1 MKKHARGAAAPGGPE
16 SPAVPARLRRLAYLL
31 DDVIPL
37 PGGRRV
43 GLDPLIGLIPGVGD
57 ATGALMSAYIM
68 VEASRLGAPR
78 SVLLRML
85 ANVGVEALVGTI
97 PFLGD
102 LFDAGWKAN
111 ARNVRLLD
119 EHLARPAAARRSS
132 RGFLLLLLL
141 AVLLI
146 FAGSAAVTFL
156 LLRGLFSALG
166 G

>member
-1 MKKHARGAAAPGGPE
+1 MSKPNPPFPTG
-16 SPAVPARLRRLAYLL
+16 PAVPARLRRLAHLL
-31 DDVIPL
+31 DDAIPL

-57 ATGALMSAYIM
+57 AAGALMSAYIL
-68 VEASRLGAPR
+68 VEASRLGASR
-78 SVLLRML
+78 AVLLRML
-85 ANVGVEALVGTI
+85 ANVGVEALVGSI

-119 EHLARPAAARRSS
+119 EHLARPAAAK
-132 RGFLLLLLL
+132 RGSTAFLLLLLL
-141 AVLLI
+141 GVLLV
-146 FAGSAAVTFL
+146 FAGAAALTFL
-156 LLRGLFSALG
+156 MLQAVWNAVG